1 LNILPGKNK
10 KNDDS
15 RAESSGS
22 KYRNK
27 NDWNKLK
34 IKHFLVYKFIS
45 KLIIF
50 EIEIKR

>member
-1 LNILPGKNK
+1 MNILPGKNK

-34 IKHFLVYKFIS
+34 IKHFFGIS